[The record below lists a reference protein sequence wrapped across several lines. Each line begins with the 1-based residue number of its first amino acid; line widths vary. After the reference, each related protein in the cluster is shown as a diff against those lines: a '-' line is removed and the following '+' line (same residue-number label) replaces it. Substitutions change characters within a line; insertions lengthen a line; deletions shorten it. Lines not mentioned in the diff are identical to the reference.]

1 MLHDQAY
8 CMLMVQSNDVSHILI
23 VMYLMV
29 LLIYRLRRTSKS
41 TRFDKKYLIFGE
53 KDEEGEERHLLG
65 IIRRN
70 LREALDG
77 LLTSAEVLLQ
87 IWLFFFSALATHSNW
102 FLILMY
108 IPLVRLALT
117 LCESLDS
124 PLFFGGVF
132 LFCLSLFCVLCP
144 VLPVSLDSSL
154 PLRFPLTFIYYLQFV
169 LCPVSCQS
177 VNLGWVRSSP
187 SMPRL

>member
-1 MLHDQAY
+1 MLHDQAD

-23 VMYLMV
+23 AMYLMV

-41 TRFDKKYLIFGE
+41 TKFDKKYLIFGE

-87 IWLFFFSALATHSNW
+87 IWLFFFSALATHSN
-102 FLILMY
+102 
-108 IPLVRLALT
+108 
-117 LCESLDS
+117 
-124 PLFFGGVF
+124 
-132 LFCLSLFCVLCP
+132 
-144 VLPVSLDSSL
+144 
-154 PLRFPLTFIYYLQFV
+154 
-169 LCPVSCQS
+169 
-177 VNLGWVRSSP
+177 
-187 SMPRL
+187 